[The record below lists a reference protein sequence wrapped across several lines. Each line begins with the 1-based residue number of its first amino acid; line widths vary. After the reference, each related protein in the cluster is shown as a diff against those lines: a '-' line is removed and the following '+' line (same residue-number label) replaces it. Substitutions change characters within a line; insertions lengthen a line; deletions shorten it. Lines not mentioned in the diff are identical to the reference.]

1 MISKRFIW
9 KTPFSGV
16 GSTIE
21 LGLDTN
27 HVCYPKDTP
36 GEIVFSADS
45 LGGPPAGKRLG
56 WLPLF
61 YGAAEPPFLF
71 PVCVLHEAVSPVF
84 HTSVAKPKGTCHLK
98 GLQRKGPCG
107 LCPLMPPASTMVD
120 GHLSAPFPFQ
130 DSSAS
135 YWKGWS
141 EY

>member
-9 KTPFSGV
+9 ETPFSGV

-27 HVCYPKDTP
+27 RVCYPKDTP
-36 GEIVFSADS
+36 GETVFSADS
-45 LGGPPAGKRLG
+45 PGGPPAGKRLG

-61 YGAAEPPFLF
+61 YGVTAEPPFLF

-98 GLQRKGPCG
+98 RPSEKASVWSVPSDANCQHIGGL
-107 LCPLMPPASTMVD
+107 
-120 GHLSAPFPFQ
+120 APFGSLPFP
-130 DSSAS
+130 
-135 YWKGWS
+135 G
-141 EY
+141 